1 MSVCPPDLVHLVDLQ
16 SVQIEDPQALLS
28 RRQCN
33 DIFTS
38 LDVERQSWFAK
49 PGSFSR
55 WIIPL

>member
-1 MSVCPPDLVHLVDLQ
+1 MSVCPPDLVDLVDLQ

-33 DIFTS
+33 IFTS

-49 PGSFSR
+49 PGSFYR
-55 WIIPL
+55 WITLL

>member
-1 MSVCPPDLVHLVDLQ
+1 MSVCPPDLVDLVDLQ
-16 SVQIEDPQALLS
+16 SVQIEDRLLS

-33 DIFTS
+33 IFTS

-55 WIIPL
+55 